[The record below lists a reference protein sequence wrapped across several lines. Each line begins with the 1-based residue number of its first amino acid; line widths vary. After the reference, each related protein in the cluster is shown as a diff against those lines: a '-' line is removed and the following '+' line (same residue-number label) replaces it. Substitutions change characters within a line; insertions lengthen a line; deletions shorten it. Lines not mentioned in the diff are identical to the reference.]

1 MDLTDLGAWSPLFHP
16 LTFIVVVVDVFIPAV
31 PSEFLVIASGTMAS
45 EGTLLLPI
53 ALLTA
58 TLGSWLGDTIL
69 YLLFRNRLTSW
80 LDKFKWGRAV
90 HRSIRTA
97 VEKAGKSPT
106 YAGLIALRFL
116 PAGRT
121 AGVAA
126 AGIANLPL
134 RPFLVCAAVGGI
146 LWSCWLVM
154 LGYVTDATTGFP
166 LWVSALLGMG
176 VGTLV
181 GLVIAAF
188 LALKQ
193 RRKGKTTDE
202 HPDATHPPAAR
213 QTD

>member
-16 LTFIVVVVDVFIPAV
+16 LTFVIVVIDVFIPAV

-45 EGTLLLPI
+45 EGTLLLPV

-58 TLGSWLGDTIL
+58 TLGSWLGDIIL

-80 LDKFKWGRAV
+80 LDKFKWGRGI
-90 HRSIRTA
+90 HRSIRGA

-116 PAGRT
+116 PAGRS

-126 AGIANLPL
+126 AGIANLPI
-134 RPFLVCAAVGGI
+134 RPFLACAAVGGI
-146 LWSCWLVM
+146 LWASWLVM
-154 LGYVTDATTGFP
+154 LGYITDVTTGFP

-188 LALKQ
+188 LTLKQ
-193 RRKGKTTDE
+193 RRKVKTTNE
-202 HPDATHPPAAR
+202 HPDPARSPAAE

>member
-16 LTFIVVVVDVFIPAV
+16 LTFVVVVVDVFIPAV

-45 EGTLLLPI
+45 EGTLLLPV
-53 ALLTA
+53 ALLVA
-58 TLGSWLGDTIL
+58 TLGSWLGDIIL

-80 LDKFKWGRAV
+80 LDRFRWGRGI
-90 HRSIRTA
+90 HRGIRTA

-116 PAGRT
+116 PAGRS

-134 RPFLVCAAVGGI
+134 RPFLACAVVGGI
-146 LWSCWLVM
+146 LWSSWLVM
-154 LGYVTDATTGFP
+154 LGYITDITTGFP

-176 VGTLV
+176 IGTLV
-181 GLVIAAF
+181 GLVITAF

-193 RRKGKTTDE
+193 RRKVRTTDE
-202 HPDATHPPAAR
+202 HPDSARPPAAG
-213 QTD
+213 QPD

>member
-1 MDLTDLGAWSPLFHP
+1 M
-16 LTFIVVVVDVFIPAV
+16 TFIVVVVDVFIPAV

-58 TLGSWLGDTIL
+58 TLGSWLGDIIL

-134 RPFLVCAAVGGI
+134 RPFLACAAVGGI

-202 HPDATHPPAAR
+202 HPDAAHPPAAR

>member
-1 MDLTDLGAWSPLFHP
+1 MDLTDFGAWSPLFHP
-16 LTFIVVVVDVFIPAV
+16 LTFLVVVIDVFIPAV

-45 EGTLLLPI
+45 EGTLLLPV

-58 TLGSWLGDTIL
+58 SLGSWLGDIIL

-80 LDKFKWGRAV
+80 LDKYRWGRFI

-97 VEKAGKSPT
+97 VTKAGKSPT

-134 RPFLVCAAVGGI
+134 RPFLASAAVGGI
-146 LWSCWLVM
+146 LWGSWLVM
-154 LGYVTDATTGFP
+154 LGYITDVTTGFP

-193 RRKGKTTDE
+193 HRKAKTTDE
-202 HPDATHPPAAR
+202 HPDAAHPPAAER
-213 QTD
+213 TD

>member
-58 TLGSWLGDTIL
+58 TLGSWLGDIIL

-80 LDKFKWGRAV
+80 LDKFRWGRTI

-126 AGIANLPL
+126 AGIADLPL
-134 RPFLVCAAVGGI
+134 RPFLACAAVGGI

-202 HPDATHPPAAR
+202 HPDAAHPPAAS

>member
-1 MDLTDLGAWSPLFHP
+1 
-16 LTFIVVVVDVFIPAV
+16 
-31 PSEFLVIASGTMAS
+31 MAS

-58 TLGSWLGDTIL
+58 TLGSWLGDIIL

-134 RPFLVCAAVGGI
+134 RPFLACAAVGGI

-202 HPDATHPPAAR
+202 HPDAAHPPAAR